1 MGLLDNLKSAM
12 SGGSTDGM
20 LGSVMGMIG
29 GNEGGLNGLIESF
42 KSKGLGDLIGSW
54 VGTGQNKAFTG
65 DQVQQWLGDGKIKEL
80 ADKHGVDVN
89 TVKAKVSEYLPGL
102 VDKLTPDGK
111 VPEGDMLNKGLNALK
126 GLL

>member
-1 MGLLDNLKSAM
+1 M
-12 SGGSTDGM
+12 
-20 LGSVMGMIG
+20 
-29 GNEGGLNGLIESF
+29 
-42 KSKGLGDLIGSW
+42 
-54 VGTGQNKAFTG
+54 
-65 DQVQQWLGDGKIKEL
+65 QQWLGDGKIKEL